1 MANQNNPFP
10 PSSLADFTISDPAS
24 RMQLESIVDGKV
36 PFPQFKNA
44 ICLWGTYGTGKTTL
58 AEMLPSMLEATGNLA
73 VSAHA
78 NGLFASQHYCHV
90 TMCGFG
96 SNAVTTMQDLHKR
109 AQSSVN
115 ISPKGYRYEILD
127 EVDILT
133 SAAQASLK
141 STVSHFNETIF
152 IFTTNNPNKLDRGLV
167 NRSFMIEM
175 NQPGVTEMVV
185 MGRRF
190 LCNMGLTG
198 MEISDPVFERMAIG
212 SRGSIRDFG
221 DAVATAGLAFGGVL
235 P

>member
-10 PSSLADFTISDPAS
+10 PSSLSDFTISDPAS
-24 RMQLESIVDGKV
+24 RLKLESIVNGTV

-44 ICLWGTYGTGKTTL
+44 ICLWGAYGTGKTTL
-58 AEMLPSMLEATGNLA
+58 AEMLPAMLEATGNLA

-78 NGLFASQHYCHV
+78 NGLFASQHYSHV

-96 SNAVTTMQDLHKR
+96 SNAVTTIQDMQKR
-109 AQSSVN
+109 SLTNVN
-115 ISPKGYRYEILD
+115 RSPRGYYYEILD

-141 STVSHFNETIF
+141 STVSYIANTIF
-152 IFTTNNPNKLDRGLV
+152 ILTTNNPNKLDKGLAD
-167 NRSFMIEM
+167 RSYMIEM
-175 NQPGVTEMVV
+175 NQPSVADMVA

-190 LCNMGLTG
+190 LRQMGLNG
-198 MEISDPVFERMAIG
+198 NEVSAAIFEKIAIS

-221 DAVATAGLAFGGVL
+221 DAVATAGLAHGGVL
-235 P
+235 

>member
-10 PSSLADFTISDPAS
+10 PSSLADFTISNPES
-24 RMQLESIVDGKV
+24 RRQIESIVNGKV

-58 AEMLPSMLEATGNLA
+58 AEMLPAMLEATGNLTA
-73 VSAHA
+73 TPRV
-78 NGLFASQHYCHV
+78 NGLFASQHYWHV

-96 SNAVTTMQDLHKR
+96 SNAVTTMQELHKR
-109 AQSSVN
+109 AQSNVN

-133 SAAQASLK
+133 PAAQASLK

-152 IFTTNNPNKLDRGLV
+152 VFTTNNPNKLDRGLV

-175 NQPGVTEMVV
+175 NQPGVADMVV

-190 LCNMGLTG
+190 LQLMGLTG
-198 MEISDPVFERMAIG
+198 YEIADPLFQQMVVG

-221 DAVATAGLAFGGVL
+221 DAVATAGLSLGGVL